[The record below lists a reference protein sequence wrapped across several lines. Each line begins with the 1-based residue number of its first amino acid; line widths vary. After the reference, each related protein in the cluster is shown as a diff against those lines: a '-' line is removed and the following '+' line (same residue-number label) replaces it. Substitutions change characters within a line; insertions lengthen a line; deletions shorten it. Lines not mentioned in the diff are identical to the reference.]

1 MRNAAI
7 VLMVA
12 ALAACEA
19 ETAPLTDAEER
30 PEAVTGTLPV
40 SELPR
45 PKLPPPPPLW
55 RIEPMMDPHGSMLDG
70 VPDDPVHGI
79 PEPLRGLRASM
90 KGDEY
95 LRSAVSRWPDGLRW
109 ADPPALSRE
118 DFRRGSR
125 SCLADMVDQYRGGA
139 ADHLDLR
146 SVEVQTHWYAS
157 MRAKEAVYGV
167 GVEAMCERISL
178 QHALHVARGDWPK
191 IFDGHPDREEIFETL
206 ARLEADVGYPRE
218 DDFPANAEDA
228 ARLERW
234 LR

>member
-40 SELPR
+40 SELPG
-45 PKLPPPPPLW
+45 PELPPPLW
-55 RIEPMMDPHGSMLDG
+55 RIDPAMDPYGAMLDG
-70 VPDDPVHGI
+70 VPDDPEHGI
-79 PEPLRGLRASM
+79 PESLRGLRASV
-90 KGDEY
+90 KSDQW
-95 LRSAVSRWPDGLRW
+95 LRYATEHEVFSKLPPDRWVF
-109 ADPPALSRE
+109 PPALSRE

-125 SCLADMVDQYRGGA
+125 KCLHDLVEERA

-146 SVEVQTHWYAS
+146 SVESQTHWYAS

-167 GVEAMCERISL
+167 GEEAMCERILL

-191 IFDGHPDREEIFETL
+191 LYDGHPYREEI
-206 ARLEADVGYPRE
+206 LESHAEEAEWGYPPE
-218 DDFPANAEDA
+218 YYFPAKAEDA
-228 ARLERW
+228 ARLEEW
-234 LR
+234 LK